1 MNTHSQ
7 HACTHTWVYTT
18 HTLGEDQQILPL
30 SKKEDIKG
38 ATGSPNVTHC
48 PLKPELVSVANKV
61 VFKETQI
68 SKEPLYA
75 HFCCVSQHWKK
86 KGRRDN
92 SIPVQFSLIR
102 KLK

>member
-38 ATGSPNVTHC
+38 VTGSPNVTHC
-48 PLKPELVSVANKV
+48 PLKPEFVSVANKV

-75 HFCCVSQHWKK
+75 HFAVLANIGRKREDGTIPFPFSSPSFVS
-86 KGRRDN
+86 
-92 SIPVQFSLIR
+92 
-102 KLK
+102 